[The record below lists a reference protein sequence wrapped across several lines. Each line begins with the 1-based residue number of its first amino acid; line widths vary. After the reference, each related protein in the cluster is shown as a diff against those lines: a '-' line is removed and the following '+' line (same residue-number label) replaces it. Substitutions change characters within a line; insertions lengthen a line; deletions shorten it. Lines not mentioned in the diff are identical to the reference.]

1 LSEGKSEERSL
12 QRKKD
17 LRDDAAPHRD
27 FVAKRHRGAEGVEG
41 CLAENGDDLAGGAN
55 AKRHREVDVER
66 NGIHLL
72 TEKD

>member
-1 LSEGKSEERSL
+1 LSEGKSGERSL
-12 QRKKD
+12 QRKED
-17 LRDDAAPHRD
+17 LRDDAAP
-27 FVAKRHRGAEGVEG
+27 HRGAEGVEG